1 MPTTPNTN
9 EQMNPQRQRPNGGY
23 TPIYRRRLF
32 HENSNQSV
40 SQQARERRELRSE
53 LFAQLQQL
61 KSNNSPRLDQ
71 SQDKLVHIVYFNFS
85 GLGSEPF
92 FQLL

>member
-32 HENSNQSV
+32 NENSNQSV

-61 KSNNSPRLDQ
+61 KSNKNRDT
-71 SQDKLVHIVYFNFS
+71 FNNEEEY
-85 GLGSEPF
+85 LH
-92 FQLL
+92 LLNEIKTDINNIINGE